1 MVMAPMKT
9 HFLEAHHTTPPNSP
23 PFNGHIFRITYR
35 SSPKN
40 SFSSTQV
47 SPLSSFLPVWA
58 KVLPELRAF
67 SSLPRFYLLMTSSY
81 LRLVACLRLSV
92 LALPRHHPLF
102 YINASSFPKH
112 YLIDVDAL
120 VGLLLS
126 SIVQCRARS

>member
-23 PFNGHIFRITYR
+23 PFSGISSVLHIVLLPRF
-35 SSPKN
+35 

-126 SIVQCRARS
+126 SIVQRRARS